1 MKQFSTMTLRGL
13 DNNENADL
21 VEIMNQVMQK
31 ENIKTGQSVF
41 EFILRD
47 YKEKTEELQGL
58 RQTYNAHRHKSINE
72 IQELQ
77 IENKKLK
84 KAIMGF
90 CQFIEVANE
99 LDK

>member
-47 YKEKTEELQGL
+47 YREKTEELQGL
-58 RQTYNAHRHKSINE
+58 RQTYNAHRHKSNNE

-77 IENKKLK
+77 AENQKLK
-84 KAIMGF
+84 QAIKGF
-90 CQFIEVANE
+90 CEFIEVANQ
-99 LDK
+99 LDQ

>member
-13 DNNENADL
+13 DNDENADL

-47 YKEKTEELQGL
+47 YREKTEELQGL
-58 RQTYNAHRHKSINE
+58 RQTYNSHRHKSNKE
-72 IQELQ
+72 IEELQ
-77 IENKKLK
+77 TENKSSSKLSRD
-84 KAIMGF
+84 F
-90 CQFIEVANE
+90 VN
-99 LDK
+99 L

>member
-13 DNNENADL
+13 DDDENADL

-58 RQTYNAHRHKSINE
+58 RQTYNAHRHKSNKE
-72 IQELQ
+72 IEELQ
-77 IENKKLK
+77 TENKRLK
-84 KAIMGF
+84 QAIKGF
-90 CQFIEVANE
+90 CQFIEVANQ
-99 LDK
+99 LDS

>member
-13 DNNENADL
+13 DDDKNADL

-58 RQTYNAHRHKSINE
+58 RQTYNSHRHKSNKE
-72 IQELQ
+72 IEELHT
-77 IENKKLK
+77 ENKKLK
-84 KAIMGF
+84 QAIKGF
-90 CQFIEVANE
+90 CQFIEVANQ
-99 LDK
+99 LDT